1 MADQTSHFES
11 KYFCLQTLA
20 EGVYAG
26 MANHEEGTI
35 ANVGVVDLGASAL
48 VVDSFMLPQAAR
60 DLRAAVADLLGKPVS
75 VLVNT
80 HSHDDHFVGNYLF
93 PAETRVISTHRNREL
108 MAEHAREIPE
118 EKEGLADYVADLRQQ
133 RDQAPDDATRQ
144 RLSQAIVRFSRFL
157 EVFDEIVER
166 LRLPDLT
173 FDERL
178 VIYGS
183 DRRVELLSYDD
194 AHTPSDVVVYLPDD
208 RILFSADL
216 VLVKVHPFMLH
227 SNPDN
232 WRAVL
237 TKVEALDFE
246 TLVPGHGPLGTKA
259 DVAPIGKYLDAVERL
274 VEQVIAAGGTVGDAV
289 NAPLPSGFEGWSGG
303 AYAHN
308 MRFLFERLSE
318 SK

>member
-1 MADQTSHFES
+1 MPSHTSHFES
-11 KYFCLQTLA
+11 RYFRLQTLA

-26 MANHEEGTI
+26 MANPKEGTI
-35 ANVGVVDLGASAL
+35 ANVGIVDLGASAL
-48 VVDSFMLPQAAR
+48 VVDSFMLPQAAQ
-60 DLRAAVADLLGKPVS
+60 DLRAAVAHLLGKPVS

-80 HSHDDHFVGNYLF
+80 HAHSDHFVGNYLF
-93 PAETRVISTHRNREL
+93 PAGTRVISTHRNREL
-108 MAEHAREIPE
+108 MAEYAQELPG
-118 EKEGLADYVADLRQQ
+118 EKEGLADHVADLRQQ

-144 RLSQAIVRFSRFL
+144 RLSQALVRFDRFL
-157 EVFDEIVER
+157 EALDEIVAR

-183 DRRVELLSYDD
+183 NRRVELLSYDD

-208 RILFSADL
+208 GVIFTADL
-216 VLVKVHPFMLH
+216 VLVKTHPFMLD
-227 SNPDN
+227 SDPDK

-237 TKVEALDFE
+237 TEIEALDFE

-259 DVAPIGKYLDAVERL
+259 DVAPIGKYFDAVEQL
-274 VEQVIAAGGTVGDAV
+274 VKQVVAAGGTVDDAV
-289 NAPLPSGFEGWSGG
+289 KAPVPTGFEGWSSG
-303 AYAHN
+303 AFVHN
-308 MRFLFERLSE
+308 VRFLFERLSE